1 MSEQSL
7 KPPSLLPAWQGHASL
22 LPQSLVNITH
32 GAAEPHLMLHSN
44 TLENNNWDYTVRKI
58 WSETLP

>member
-7 KPPSLLPAWQGHASL
+7 KPPSLLPASQGHVSL

-32 GAAEPHLMLHSN
+32 GDAELHLMLQLYSREQGAALHS
-44 TLENNNWDYTVRKI
+44 
-58 WSETLP
+58 